1 MARMKTFFIYFILV
15 VVAFVVSQVLIY
27 VAINTT
33 YNYKNV
39 EIKTTQIKEAEVK
52 ATSINGY
59 TKFKFT
65 DDNVDTKKYVKVECY
80 TKNDILI
87 GTKYIKVEQL
97 QANDKNEFEIRFNY
111 NRIDK
116 AIIDVV
122 DEIPENVNEEQKVS
136 DPKMTAAMTISALIF
151 LFTFA

>member
-1 MARMKTFFIYFILV
+1 MARMKTFFIYFILL

-59 TKFKFT
+59 AKFKFA

-80 TKNDILI
+80 TKNDVLI

>member
-59 TKFKFT
+59 AKFKFA

-80 TKNDILI
+80 TKNDVLI

-116 AIIDVV
+116 AIIDVG

>member
-15 VVAFVVSQVLIY
+15 IVAFVVSQVLIY

-33 YNYKNV
+33 YSYKSV
-39 EIKTTQIKEAEVK
+39 EIKNSAINEIQVK
-52 ATSINGY
+52 TTSINGFA
-59 TKFKFT
+59 KFKF
-65 DDNVDTKKYVKVECY
+65 DEEKVDSQKYIKLECY

-87 GTKYIKVEQL
+87 GTKYIKIEQL
-97 QANDKNEFEIRFNY
+97 ESNDKDEFEIRFNY
-111 NRIDK
+111 NKIDK
-116 AIIDVV
+116 ATIDIV
-122 DEIPENVNEEQKVS
+122 DNIPENITEEQKIS

>member
-1 MARMKTFFIYFILV
+1 MYGKP
-15 VVAFVVSQVLIY
+15 
-27 VAINTT
+27 
-33 YNYKNV
+33 YKWFS
-39 EIKTTQIKEAEVK
+39 VK
-52 ATSINGY
+52 
-59 TKFKFT
+59 KFM
-65 DDNVDTKKYVKVECY
+65 N
-80 TKNDILI
+80 
-87 GTKYIKVEQL
+87 
-97 QANDKNEFEIRFNY
+97 

>member
-1 MARMKTFFIYFILV
+1 MARLKTFFIYFILV
-15 VVAFVVSQVLIY
+15 VVAFAVSQVLIY

-39 EIKTTQIKEAEVK
+39 EIKNTQIKEAEVK

-59 TKFKFT
+59 ARFKL

-87 GTKYIKVEQL
+87 GTKYIKIEQL

-116 AIIDVV
+116 ATIDIV
-122 DEIPENVNEEQKVS
+122 DEILENVDEEQKVS
-136 DPKMTAAMTISALIF
+136 DPKMTAATVISALIF

>member
-15 VVAFVVSQVLIY
+15 VVAFVVSQALIY

-59 TKFKFT
+59 TKFKLA
-65 DDNVDTKKYVKVECY
+65 DDNMDTEKYVKVECY
-80 TKNDILI
+80 TKNDVLI
-87 GTKYIKVEQL
+87 GTKYIKIEQL

-116 AIIDVV
+116 ATIDIV